1 MPSHESALG
10 HFKVI
15 ITKIQPLVLTFVAVK
30 TAIRLILFLTLSFN
44 TAATYAGIEAMNT
57 VNSIDKPW
65 DVQLFPNPSNGRF
78 QVKTLGAVGNI
89 SMNVFNV
96 IGEKVFETL
105 IRPISTSEVD
115 LAHLSKGL
123 YVVQFRNADTGT
135 AITRR
140 LFLE

>member
-1 MPSHESALG
+1 ML
-10 HFKVI
+10 
-15 ITKIQPLVLTFVAVK
+15 
-30 TAIRLILFLTLSFN
+30 
-44 TAATYAGIEAMNT
+44 
-57 VNSIDKPW
+57 W

-78 QVKTLGAVGNI
+78 QVKPLGAVGNV

-105 IRPISTSEVD
+105 IRPIGTSEVD